1 MTLGNL
7 GADGPGPGATRRG
20 PRCILTEALA
30 VLRAAGD
37 TWAPTWTLCGLAGLA
52 LRRGDVAG
60 AVAAAREATTL
71 LATHNDLTVLAEVLV
86 TVGAIAAVQGQ
97 AETAARL
104 FGAEAALREV
114 AGPRMFRGLQPDR
127 ERAIAAARAAL
138 GEAAF
143 AEAWAEGRAWS
154 VARAAAE
161 AETALGAPRTAD
173 RCRLRRARCR
183 RAPPSPGCRR
193 ARSRCCAWSWPG
205 RRRRR
210 SRRRSSSARA
220 PSPTH
225 LTNVFAKLGVA
236 NRAEAVA
243 WAVRNGLA

>member
-1 MTLGNL
+1 M
-7 GADGPGPGATRRG
+7 
-20 PRCILTEALA
+20 
-30 VLRAAGD
+30 LRAAGD

-52 LRRGDVAG
+52 LRRGDAAG
-60 AVAAAREATTL
+60 AVAAMREATTL
-71 LATHNDLTVLAEVLV
+71 LATHNDLTVLAEILV

-104 FGAEAALREV
+104 FGAEAALREM

-127 ERAIAAARAAL
+127 ERAIAAARATL

-143 AEAWAEGRAWS
+143 AGAWAEGRAWS

-161 AETALGAPRTAD
+161 ADTALARLDAD
-173 RCRLRRARCR
+173 RRRRREARCR
-183 RAPPSPGCRR
+183 RTPPSPGCRR

-220 PSPTH
+220 PSPPT
-225 LTNVFAKLGVA
+225 
-236 NRAEAVA
+236 
-243 WAVRNGLA
+243 